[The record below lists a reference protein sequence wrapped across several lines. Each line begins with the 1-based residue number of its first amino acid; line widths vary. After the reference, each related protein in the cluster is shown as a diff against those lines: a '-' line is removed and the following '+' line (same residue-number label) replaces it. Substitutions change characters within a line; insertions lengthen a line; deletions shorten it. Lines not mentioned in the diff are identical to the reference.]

1 MGVAETVRQSEAVLK
16 RMTEDS
22 EVILMS
28 LNPEERVRVVS
39 VLDALDREAAGVRS
53 EADLLYVANTVR
65 RLVERTPPL
74 ATLLLPQDSYAM
86 GTRDPRIRRKV
97 TRAQHEAAQ
106 RESPYAQKRA
116 AQIRNHVVE
125 CRQSLERA
133 LQETYERSRD

>member
-74 ATLLLPQDSYAM
+74 ATLLPQDSYAM

-97 TRAQHEAAQ
+97 TRAQHEAA
-106 RESPYAQKRA
+106 
-116 AQIRNHVVE
+116 
-125 CRQSLERA
+125 
-133 LQETYERSRD
+133 